1 MLRDW
6 GVSSVWECCSKDTSP
21 FLLGCPLLL
30 RSGNFVSYGLQRDV
44 VAALGLV
51 LEKLLSVH
59 VLTTPRRLPILLLI
73 ILTSHPLE
81 TISTHEVVVGVS
93 SRNGKNRT
101 LRPSK
106 DHSTKR
112 KRSRTR
118 LQLVLCDDW
127 HGNTGCLVAQ
137 DLALLTKVRSL
148 IHEEISLLTVLYFPF
163 RARTP
168 SSGLQIS
175 KSMCQLLG
183 VGERC
188 EGPDVSTSETRRFL
202 EQTAY

>member
-1 MLRDW
+1 M
-6 GVSSVWECCSKDTSP
+6 SM
-21 FLLGCPLLL
+21 F
-30 RSGNFVSYGLQRDV
+30 F
-44 VAALGLV
+44 
-51 LEKLLSVH
+51 
-59 VLTTPRRLPILLLI
+59 LPIWA
-73 ILTSHPLE
+73 TRR
-81 TISTHEVVVGVS
+81 
-93 SRNGKNRT
+93 RNGKNRT

-127 HGNTGCLVAQ
+127 HGNTSCLVAQ

-168 SSGLQIS
+168 KWI
-175 KSMCQLLG
+175 
-183 VGERC
+183 
-188 EGPDVSTSETRRFL
+188 
-202 EQTAY
+202 